1 MAWSNLAFFYL
12 TTSLPKLSP
21 HNIQRFIFYSFRLIS
36 LTLLVADLLCTL
48 DTPVGKTSTQVAAIL
63 GFEHIL
69 WWIGDAFIDAFDWK
83 KASIIFL
90 VFTKSHVIWTF
101 CSLITS
107 SYDFFCWVF
116 VERIID
122 DKIFLLVNCFWN
134 LFLFTLSFFSPWNE
148 TWCSRKNP

>member
-12 TTSLPKLSP
+12 TTPLPKLSP

-69 WWIGDAFIDAFDWK
+69 WWIGNAFIDAFDWK
-83 KASIIFL
+83 KLSVIKNFFGFYKVTCHLNLLFVNYQLLGLCWADYWWQNIFISKAIANKL
-90 VFTKSHVIWTF
+90 T
-101 CSLITS
+101 
-107 SYDFFCWVF
+107 Y
-116 VERIID
+116 
-122 DKIFLLVNCFWN
+122 
-134 LFLFTLSFFSPWNE
+134 
-148 TWCSRKNP
+148 